1 MQLKVTFQIQG
12 NPGPEKVI
20 EGEDNQEIWNS
31 IISEVSTLFPE
42 CDKSK
47 IELEKQMPNPIFLA
61 KNERGEV
68 LCEIVCEP
76 T

>member
-1 MQLKVTFQIQG
+1 MQVKVKFQIQG
-12 NPGPEKVI
+12 NPDLEKVI
-20 EGEDNQEIWNS
+20 EGEGNQEIWNS

-47 IELEKQMPNPIFLA
+47 FELEKQMPDPIFLA

>member
-1 MQLKVTFQIQG
+1 MRFKVKFQIQG
-12 NPGPEKVI
+12 NPDLEKVI
-20 EGEDNQEIWNS
+20 EGEGNQDIWNS
-31 IISEVSTLFPE
+31 IIAEVSTLFPE

-47 IELEKQMPNPIFLA
+47 IELEKQIPNPIFLA

-68 LCEIVCEP
+68 LCQIVCEP

>member
-1 MQLKVTFQIQG
+1 MRVKVKFQIQG
-12 NPGPEKVI
+12 NPDLEKVI
-20 EGEDNQEIWNS
+20 EGEGNQEIWNS
-31 IISEVSTLFPE
+31 IIAEVSTLFPE

-47 IELEKQMPNPIFLA
+47 IELEKQMPDPIFLA